1 MGMLK
6 DLRNSWKLEAQ
17 SEKLMMTLNF
27 GSHKVKI
34 KA

>member
-17 SEKLMMTLNF
+17 SKKLMMTLNF
-27 GSHKVKI
+27 ANHKVKI